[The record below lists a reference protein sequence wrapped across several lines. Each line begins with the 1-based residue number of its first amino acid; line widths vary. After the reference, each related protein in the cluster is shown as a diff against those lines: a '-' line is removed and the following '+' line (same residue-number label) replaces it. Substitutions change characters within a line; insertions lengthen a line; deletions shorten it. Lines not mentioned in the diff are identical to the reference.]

1 MLTSLP
7 SLVDNL
13 SEKRHSDKCKDCK
26 SEIGYMSVKNNQ
38 LIFQCLECKK
48 ILIKNQLKDLPIHMN
63 FVMETLINLFCY

>member
-26 SEIGYMSVKNNQ
+26 SELDYMSVKNNQ